1 MPMEKFHKEYWH
13 VFLEWRGQYG
23 EPHWVRRD
31 AGHVE
36 LKFRVNKELRLLVTL
51 EYTDAEEKADRLGL
65 HLCIEKAGK
74 IN

>member
-13 VFLEWRGQYG
+13 VFLEWETKYG
-23 EPHWVRRD
+23 EPHWVRKD
-31 AGHVE
+31 DGHVE

-51 EYTDAEEKADRLGL
+51 EYTEDEEHADRLGL
-65 HLCIEKAGK
+65 HLDIVRAGK